1 MCEHLING
9 LLPMA
14 CIYGAYALSYF
25 SNMVLGVCYNCL
37 INGDKFDIMRIF
49 KSLLKL
55 LVVAVVTAC
64 VVIGFNLL
72 QIGAQMFGLEITDSV
87 THVIS
92 IASFLALFAGG
103 FVSVVKDVYEK
114 IKAIFEIS
122 TALKVDDFEFPED
135 WGGVG

>member
-1 MCEHLING
+1 MG
-9 LLPMA
+9 
-14 CIYGAYALSYF
+14 CIYGAYALAYF
-25 SNMVLGVCYNCL
+25 SNMVLGVCFNCL
-37 INGDKFDIMRIF
+37 INGEKFDIMRIF
-49 KSLLKL
+49 KSFLKL

-72 QIGAQMFGLEITDSV
+72 QMGAQMFGLELTDSV
-87 THVIS
+87 TDVIS

-103 FVSVVKDVYEK
+103 FVGVVKDVHDK

-135 WGGVG
+135 WGGIG

>member
-1 MCEHLING
+1 MYSRVLNG
-9 LLPMA
+9 LFPMA

-37 INGDKFDIMRIF
+37 INGEHFDIMRIF
-49 KSLLKL
+49 KSFLKL

-72 QIGAQMFGLEITDSV
+72 QIGAQLYGMEITDSV
-87 THVIS
+87 TNVIS

-103 FVSVVKDVYEK
+103 FTSVVQDVHDK

-122 TALKVDDFEFPED
+122 TSLKAEDFEFPEY
-135 WGGVG
+135 WGGIG